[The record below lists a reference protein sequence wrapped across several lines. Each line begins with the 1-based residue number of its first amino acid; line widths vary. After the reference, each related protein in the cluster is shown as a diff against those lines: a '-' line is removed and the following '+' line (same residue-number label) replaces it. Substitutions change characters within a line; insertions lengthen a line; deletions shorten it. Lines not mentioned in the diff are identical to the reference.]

1 MNATIRRTLNYL
13 DANRT
18 VTIVL
23 LILANIASIFI
34 TLNSEINVYGRIEA
48 EGYRWA
54 IYSTLF
60 KQEFT
65 TRIIYSK
72 VDDSHAKT
80 VSNTNTYVESEV
92 HGNSFIS
99 LGDNNSIAISHNRIF
114 SIDNKCALFFSGR
127 EKLAMENA
135 SLRCFY

>member
-1 MNATIRRTLNYL
+1 MNATTRRTLNYL

-18 VTIVL
+18 VTIALLVL
-23 LILANIASIFI
+23 VNIAAIFV
-34 TLNSEINVYGRIEA
+34 TSKAEMTVYGRIEA

-60 KQEFT
+60 KQDFT

-72 VDDSHAKT
+72 VDDPHAKT
-80 VSNTNTYVESEV
+80 VSHTNTYVESEV

>member
-1 MNATIRRTLNYL
+1 MNATILRTLNYL
-13 DANRT
+13 NANRT
-18 VTIVL
+18 ITIALLLVVNITSLYVTSISKV
-23 LILANIASIFI
+23 NI
-34 TLNSEINVYGRIEA
+34 YGRIEA

-54 IYSTLF
+54 TYSTLF
-60 KQEFT
+60 KQDFT

-72 VDDSHAKT
+72 VDDPHAKT
-80 VSNTNTYVESEV
+80 VSHTNTYVESEV

-114 SIDNKCALFFSGR
+114 AIDDKCALFFSGR